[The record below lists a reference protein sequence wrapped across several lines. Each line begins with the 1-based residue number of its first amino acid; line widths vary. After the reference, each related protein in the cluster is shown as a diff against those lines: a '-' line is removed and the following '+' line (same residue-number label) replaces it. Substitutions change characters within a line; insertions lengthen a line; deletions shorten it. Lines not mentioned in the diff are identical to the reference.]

1 MRGATRVGVQQ
12 VDIGVVLQD
21 VARQRQEHRPGRR
34 RERGLDGAMHAD
46 AAGPARRC
54 TSAAHLTN
62 GRASVGRSADR
73 IGSVSDVFVVL
84 LAGGDQDRRARLLG
98 VVEHAHG
105 VAEPGRDVKVEHRE
119 LAGGLR
125 IAVRHRHQRRLLQA
139 EDVADVVLDR
149 EGIHQ
154 RQLGGAGIA
163 EHDLDALLLEQ
174 IEEGALSGHD
184 GQGGPPWIF
193 RIKSVS
199 LNSITG
205 RYGVFVLCSTISAI
219 IPFSG
224 RPGSSRVRRAGCP
237 LLLVRP
243 GAKRAD
249 HSPAG
254 DRIICY
260 RINGARG
267 P

>member
-1 MRGATRVGVQQ
+1 MHVERQ
-12 VDIGVVLQD
+12 VLRAVHLRRPFD
-21 VARQRQEHRPGRR
+21 ERPGQ
-34 RERGLDGAMHAD
+34 RGE
-46 AAGPARRC
+46 
-54 TSAAHLTN
+54 
-62 GRASVGRSADR
+62 VGGQHRL
-73 IGSVSDVFVVL
+73 GGDVFEVL
-84 LAGGDQDRRARLLG
+84 LPGGDQHRRIRLHG

-105 VAEPGRDVKVEHRE
+105 VAEPGRDVKIEHRE
-119 LAGGLR
+119 FAGGLR

-154 RQLGGAGIA
+154 RQFGGAGIA
-163 EHDLDALLLEQ
+163 EHHLDALLLEQ
-174 IEEGALSGHD
+174 IEEGAFSTHN

-237 LLLVRP
+237 CCLF
-243 GAKRAD
+243 D
-249 HSPAG
+249 PAPNA
-254 DRIICY
+254 RIILQPE
-260 RINGARG
+260 IA
-267 P
+267 